1 MNIPPASKTSASTCR
16 ASACCGKR
24 SCTTTRTS
32 AASGCGC
39 RMTGN
44 ASRSDLDCG
53 GYAAA
58 FLHLE
63 NIVILRRGDAR
74 RISKCET
81 FAYLE
86 ILRCLTQ
93 LRMTMLRVVRCGK
106 AAALAAA
113 VQRSLPPKNLQ
124 PEHVANDTPR
134 DEETDAGKGPAAE
147 ETDQREEQHR
157 AADAYAEEDPR
168 ERDED
173 SDFVHE
179 KRHAR
184 QELRK
189 KVVTLAH
196 RRCDQTLEKFSQTR
210 VDDGEAD
217 APH

>member
-106 AAALAAA
+106 ADRKSTRLNSSHTVISYA
-113 VQRSLPPKNLQ
+113 VFCL
-124 PEHVANDTPR
+124 
-134 DEETDAGKGPAAE
+134 
-147 ETDQREEQHR
+147 
-157 AADAYAEEDPR
+157 
-168 ERDED
+168 
-173 SDFVHE
+173 
-179 KRHAR
+179 
-184 QELRK
+184 K
-189 KVVTLAH
+189 KKKKKKT
-196 RRCDQTLEKFSQTR
+196 K
-210 VDDGEAD
+210 
-217 APH
+217 